1 MKTSQLPQPTCSWK
15 WHLDTCQLG
24 NLTNEN
30 KERMMIVMMFMI
42 TGDNNPAW
50 VPRLEPSHR
59 QSQIRGGCGKSF
71 STGWSRSKSFSKL
84 TRRNPGSW
92 ASENLRPG
100 ANLHKCKHRYFDSI
114 SVLFWNPNGS
124 KEHLQNESRPR
135 NQWWCCQGSSGS
147 TARSHWVHG
156 ETLTTSTCSSKY
168 EAGFH
173 TCGHKHFYLFSGS
186 RLGRLWTIWNRTT
199 MNLWRGWDCDFFH
212 GLTETLAGDEQAGGE
227 NGAEQSSLCRR
238 DPRRRQ
244 GLQAEDGRAG
254 QNKHY

>member
-1 MKTSQLPQPTCSWK
+1 MTTIQLEFRDLSRATGNPKYEEAVAKVSQQVDRDQNPFQSWQGEIQVHELPKTSGLVPIYINANTGTLNQLVF
-15 WHLDTCQLG
+15 L
-24 NLTNEN
+24 
-30 KERMMIVMMFMI
+30 
-42 TGDNNPAW
+42 
-50 VPRLEPSHR
+50 
-59 QSQIRGGCGKSF
+59 
-71 STGWSRSKSFSKL
+71 
-84 TRRNPGSW
+84 
-92 ASENLRPG
+92 SEIQMGP
-100 ANLHKCKHRYFDSI
+100 
-114 SVLFWNPNGS
+114 W
-124 KEHLQNESRPR
+124 
-135 NQWWCCQGSSGS
+135 NQWWCGQGSSGS

-173 TCGHKHFYLFSGS
+173 TCGYKHFYLFSGS

-254 QNKHY
+254 QNEHY